1 VALTKSLDDV
11 LTGSQQGGYDENCA
25 QDMIEEYRLDAG
37 SDWFQ
42 AKMKPRT
49 VEK

>member
-1 VALTKSLDDV
+1 V
-11 LTGSQQGGYDENCA
+11 
-25 QDMIEEYRLDAG
+25 IEEYRLDAG